1 MPRAT
6 WATARTSGILRVPPS
21 TAPPAPADPR
31 GSPPGVGLIC
41 LLPSRPVPS
50 VFPTRDPVFAGTPR
64 AHSGGS
70 VFLSGGCLGLPA
82 LWAPRVQLSGVLGP
96 HGAPRTPR
104 DKGTAVSPSACLTL
118 QPPASVRHDWADET
132 AAVTGLVPRDTPAPL
147 AAFLPPPPPQGSAF
161 PRSLGCSLRLNW

>member
-6 WATARTSGILRVPPS
+6 WATARTSGVLRVPPS
-21 TAPPAPADPR
+21 TALPAPADPR

-64 AHSGGS
+64 AHSRGS

-104 DKGTAVSPSACLTL
+104 DKGTAVSGSACLTL

-132 AAVTGLVPRDTPAPL
+132 ARSPAWSPGTHPRPWRPSFPRRPRKARPSLDLL
-147 AAFLPPPPPQGSAF
+147 AAASV
-161 PRSLGCSLRLNW
+161 